1 MALETESVQSAE
13 ATTETVSTPGSDGIV
28 GGGDSGGKKKGC
40 GKNKKQNGK
49 SSSPPVGGENKETIG
64 NGHAVQNGLNG
75 HLSSEESDT
84 VTANDGGA
92 DDKSAGVAGGG
103 GTAEPSTTGDDDVM
117 KLMQETGFTVQ
128 VLSPGVEPLSIQV
141 SSMELVQEIHQLL
154 MDREDTCHRTC
165 FSLQLDG
172 RTLDNFAE
180 LKNIDGLQEG
190 SVIRVVEEPYTMREA
205 RIHVRH
211 VRDLLKSLDPAD
223 AYNGVDCS
231 SLTFLHTITMG
242 DIMEKKKTR
251 QESVDCTPP
260 DFIMPGA
267 KARPLL
273 PLQPGSG
280 KKGNPQP
287 LKVLTTSAWNPPPG
301 PRKLHGDLMYLYVV
315 TMEDK
320 RLHISAC
327 SRGFYVNQSTDD
339 TFNPQ
344 PANPSYLSHSLIDLL
359 SQISATFRRCFSQ
372 MQKKRT
378 QRHPFERV
386 ATPYQV
392 YTWTAPALEHTIDA
406 IRAEDTFSSKLGYEE
421 HIPGQTRDW
430 NEELQTTRELPR
442 ATLPERLLRERAIF
456 KVHSDFVT
464 AATRGAMAVIDGNV
478 MPINPGEDAKTQMF
492 IWNNIFFSLGFDVR
506 DHYKELGGD
515 AAAFVAPRNDLHGVR
530 VYSAVDVE
538 GLYTLGT
545 VVIDYRGY
553 RVTAQ
558 SIIPGILEREQDQS
572 VVYGSIDFGKTVL
585 SHPKYLELL
594 NAAGKHLRIQPH
606 SVYNDKQEAIELCSS
621 VECKGIIG
629 NDGRHYI
636 LDLLRTFPPD
646 VNFLVLPAEEEA
658 VGRDSQAMGFP
669 IEHRHKL
676 CCLRQELLEAFVEN
690 RYLMFMKHAAVQ
702 LQQCVK
708 KKQEQKATVAAM
720 KNSADEA
727 KPAAIEEGGT
737 VESEKT
743 DAKELPKDSK
753 DVKETVKDATRP
765 MPKAD
770 SDDAKKLVESL
781 ISCDQMNES
790 KEVVK
795 RVCEAVGS
803 LKEYEFDIR
812 FNPDVY
818 SPGIRH
824 VDGDANA
831 ACSLRRQKQ
840 LVKDAAEFLVKHQ
853 IPSFV
858 HECLDHSSAPMDGV
872 TLTELLHNR
881 GINVRYLGKV
891 VDQLAKIKQLEYLH
905 TIAVSELIVRA
916 AKHIFTAYLQQT
928 DVMSMAAAI
937 SHFLNCFLTV
947 STVGY
952 QPVSNGNGA
961 DGDGQLADEFGP
973 KSSSGSKKQS
983 KQSKRGGKGNGGN
996 GGRKTTF
1003 SVPSSDN
1010 NEWQSLTSKSLWSQ
1024 IRQELKAYWDFELT
1038 VEPSKEGKAASG
1050 IDSIEPLIG
1059 AFKLQKISLLRAF
1072 CLKTGVQIMLQ
1083 EYAFEQRNRPAFT
1096 DADIV
1101 NVFPVVKH
1109 INPRA
1114 SDAYNFYTTGQT
1126 KIQQGYLQDGY
1137 GLISEA
1143 LNLLNN
1149 VYGAMHPENA
1159 QCLRMLARLSYIMG
1173 DPQEAL
1179 AIQQRAVLMSERVNG
1194 VDHPYTISE
1203 YAHLALYCFANS
1215 QISTALK
1222 LLYRARYLAT
1232 IVCGENHPDI
1242 ALMDSNISLILH
1254 AVGEYELSLRFLE
1267 HALALNIRY
1276 YGEKSLKV
1284 AVSYHLVA
1292 RTQSCMGDFRSA
1304 LVNEKETYAI
1314 YKQQLGESHEKTQES
1329 SECLRHLT
1337 QQAVVLQKK
1346 MNYANGKLLSTG
1358 LPPIH
1363 IQPPS
1368 MGSVLD
1374 MLNAINGIIFVQ
1386 ISSKEIANFKNEI
1399 EKRQKEAGQSQP
1411 QQTAPVQANQ
1421 EEVDRMLME
1430 TMQKTA
1436 AGIPF
1441 EEQDGDKKDSAIV
1454 QEESSKAAEVA
1465 SS

>member
-1 MALETESVQSAE
+1 ME
-13 ATTETVSTPGSDGIV
+13 I
-28 GGGDSGGKKKGC
+28 
-40 GKNKKQNGK
+40 
-49 SSSPPVGGENKETIG
+49 
-64 NGHAVQNGLNG
+64 
-75 HLSSEESDT
+75 
-84 VTANDGGA
+84 
-92 DDKSAGVAGGG
+92 
-103 GTAEPSTTGDDDVM
+103 
-117 KLMQETGFTVQ
+117 MQDTGFTVQ
-128 VLSPGVEPLSIQV
+128 ILSPGVEPLEIQV

-165 FSLQLDG
+165 FSLQLDSA
-172 RTLDNFAE
+172 TLDNFAE
-180 LKNIDGLQEG
+180 LKNIEGLKEG
-190 SVIRVVEEPYTMREA
+190 SVIKVVEEPYTMREA

-211 VRDLLKSLDPAD
+211 VRDLLKSMDPAD

-231 SLTFLHTITMG
+231 SLTFLHTITQG
-242 DIMEKKKTR
+242 DILEKKKGR
-251 QESVDCTPP
+251 SDSVDCTPP
-260 DFIMPGA
+260 EYIMPAA
-267 KARPLL
+267 KDRPLL
-273 PLQPGSG
+273 PLQPGVG
-280 KKGNPQP
+280 KKGPQP

-320 RLHISAC
+320 RFHISAC
-327 SRGFYVNQSTDD
+327 PRGFYINKSTDD
-339 TFNPQ
+339 VFDPR
-344 PANPSYLSHSLIDLL
+344 PDNPSYLCHSLIDLL
-359 SQISATFRRCFSQ
+359 SQLSPTFRRCFAQ

-386 ATPYQV
+386 ATPYQI
-392 YTWTAPALEHTIDA
+392 YTWTAPSLEHTIDA

-442 ATLPERLLRERAIF
+442 STLPERLLRERAIF

-478 MPINPGEDAKTQMF
+478 MAINPGEDAKMQMF

-515 AAAFVAPRNDLHGVR
+515 AAAYVAPRNDLHGVR

-558 SIIPGILEREQDQS
+558 SIIPGILEREQEQS

-585 SHPKYLELL
+585 SHEKYLELL
-594 NAAGKHLRIQPH
+594 NNAGKHLKILPH
-606 SVYNDKQEAIELCSS
+606 SVLNDKNDPIELCSS

-646 VNFLVLPAEEEA
+646 VNFLKLDEELSK
-658 VGRDSQAMGFP
+658 DCKTLGFP
-669 IEHRHKL
+669 IEHKHKL
-676 CCLRQELLEAFVEN
+676 SCLRQELLEAFVES
-690 RYLMFMKHAAVQ
+690 RYLMFIKHAAFQ
-702 LQQCVK
+702 LQQLNTVKRQQKQEGKEGEKKEDAKAIEPATVTKQSESNNNVESNEEKAVK
-708 KKQEQKATVAAM
+708 KEESTEKA
-720 KNSADEA
+720 KD
-727 KPAAIEEGGT
+727 KPSG
-737 VESEKT
+737 
-743 DAKELPKDSK
+743 LPK
-753 DVKETVKDATRP
+753 VETEE
-765 MPKAD
+765 
-770 SDDAKKLVESL
+770 AKKLMESL
-781 ISCDQMNES
+781 LSNDEKNES

-795 RVCEAVGS
+795 RACEAVGS

-818 SPGIRH
+818 SPGINH
-824 VDGDANA
+824 VDNVDAAN
-831 ACSLRRQKQ
+831 SLKKQKQ

-858 HECLDHSSAPMDGV
+858 HDCLDHTAAPMDGT
-872 TLTELLHNR
+872 TLTETLHSR

-891 VDQLAKIKQLEYLH
+891 ADMLAKIKQLEYLH
-905 TIAVSELIVRA
+905 TIAVSELIIRA
-916 AKHIFTAYLQQT
+916 AKHIFTTFMQNT
-928 DVMSMAAAI
+928 EMMSLANAI
-937 SHFLNCFLTV
+937 SHFLNCFLTT
-947 STVGY
+947 TVA
-952 QPVSNGNGA
+952 VTNAGNSA
-961 DGDGQLADEFGP
+961 DTDA
-973 KSSSGSKKQS
+973 KSGSTGNKQ
-983 KQSKRGGKGNGGN
+983 QRRQQKRASGGKGNKLSFHPN
-996 GGRKTTF
+996 Q
-1003 SVPSSDN
+1003 DN
-1010 NEWQSLTSKSLWSQ
+1010 NEWQLLTPKSLWAQ
-1024 IRQELKAYWDFELT
+1024 IQQELKAYWDYDLLPAGSHDS
-1038 VEPSKEGKAASG
+1038 VEPVAAHYR
-1050 IDSIEPLIG
+1050 
-1059 AFKLQKISLLRAF
+1059 FQKISLLRAF
-1072 CLKTGVQIMLQ
+1072 CLKTGVQILLR
-1083 EYAFEQRNRPAFT
+1083 EYNFEMKNKPTFGET
-1096 DADIV
+1096 DIV

-1126 KIQQGYLQDGY
+1126 KIQQGYFKDGY
-1137 GLISEA
+1137 DLISEA

-1194 VDHPYTISE
+1194 VDHPYTIAE
-1203 YAHLALYCFANS
+1203 YAPLALYCFANS
-1215 QISTALK
+1215 QVSTALK

-1242 ALMDSNISLILH
+1242 ALLDSNISLILH

-1267 HALALNIRY
+1267 HALALNIKY

-1304 LVNEKETYAI
+1304 LNNEKETYAI

-1346 MNYANGKLLSTG
+1346 MNDIYSNGKLTTG

-1386 ISSKEIANFKNEI
+1386 ISSKEIANLKNEI
-1399 EKRQKEAGQSQP
+1399 EKRQKDGASETGTVQ
-1411 QQTAPVQANQ
+1411 QANQ
-1421 EEVDRMLME
+1421 EEVDRMLTE
-1430 TMQKTA
+1430 TMAKTA

-1441 EEQDGDKKDSAIV
+1441 EEHDKHDLPSV
-1454 QEESSKAAEVA
+1454 EVPSSSTSKVVNKTEVT
-1465 SS
+1465 SSTSS

>member
-1 MALETESVQSAE
+1 LA
-13 ATTETVSTPGSDGIV
+13 
-28 GGGDSGGKKKGC
+28 
-40 GKNKKQNGK
+40 GKNKKQTGK
-49 SSSPPVGGENKETIG
+49 SKSPPKEAIG

-75 HLSSEESDT
+75 HHSAEESEPAT
-84 VTANDGGA
+84 PGNGGE
-92 DDKSAGVAGGG
+92 DKSAGVAGGG
-103 GTAEPSTTGDDDVM
+103 GETNDANPPPPSAVVAAANSEDDVM

-180 LKNIDGLQEG
+180 VKNIDGLQEG

-242 DIMEKKKTR
+242 DIMEKKKAR

-267 KARPLL
+267 KERPLL

-280 KKGNPQP
+280 RKGTPQP

-339 TFNPQ
+339 VFNPQ

-359 SQISATFRRCFSQ
+359 SQISATFRRCFAQ

-386 ATPYQV
+386 GTPYQV

-442 ATLPERLLRERAIF
+442 GTLPERLLRERAIF

-594 NAAGKHLRIQPH
+594 NAAGKHLKILPH
-606 SVYNDKQEAIELCSS
+606 SVYNDKEEPIELCSS

-646 VNFLVLPAEEEA
+646 VNFLALPAAEDA
-658 VGRDSQAMGFP
+658 VGKESQAAGFP

-676 CCLRQELLEAFVEN
+676 CCLRQELLEAFIEN

-708 KKQEQKATVAAM
+708 KKQEQKQAAAAVTVATAATAT
-720 KNSADEA
+720 KPDEPAGEEAATA
-727 KPAAIEEGGT
+727 KDTA
-737 VESEKT
+737 
-743 DAKELPKDSK
+743 
-753 DVKETVKDATRP
+753 KDAP
-765 MPKAD
+765 AIPKAD
-770 SDDAKKLVESL
+770 SDEAKKLVESL
-781 ISCDQMNES
+781 ITSDQKNES
-790 KEVVK
+790 REVVK
-795 RVCEAVGS
+795 RACEAVGS

-824 VDGDANA
+824 VENDPTG

-840 LVKDAAEFLVKHQ
+840 LVKDAAEFLVRHQ

-858 HECLDHSSAPMDGV
+858 QECLDHSSAPMDGV

-891 VDQLAKIKQLEYLH
+891 VDQLAKIRQLEYLH

-947 STVGY
+947 SSGGY
-952 QPVSNGNGA
+952 QPYWNGDAG
-961 DGDGQLADEFGP
+961 DGDSQLVDEFGP
-973 KSSSGSKKQS
+973 KSSTGGKRQS
-983 KQSKRGGKGNGGN
+983 KQGKRGGGKSGGGVSGGSRKG
-996 GGRKTTF
+996 TLPTA
-1003 SVPSSDN
+1003 DN
-1010 NEWQSLTSKSLWSQ
+1010 SEWQSLTSKTLWAQ
-1024 IRQELKAYWDFELT
+1024 IRQELKAYWDFVLT
-1038 VEPSKEGKAASG
+1038 VEPPKEGKAVV

-1059 AFKLQKISLLRAF
+1059 AFSLQKISVLRSF
-1072 CLKTGVQIMLQ
+1072 CMKTGVQILLQ
-1083 EYAFEQRNRPAFT
+1083 EYAFEQRGNRPAFT

-1399 EKRQKEAGQSQP
+1399 EKRQKEAGQSQQP
-1411 QQTAPVQANQ
+1411 SVTGAPAQANQ
-1421 EEVDRMLME
+1421 EEVDQMLME

-1441 EEQDGDKKDSAIV
+1441 EEQDSSSEPKKDN
-1454 QEESSKAAEVA
+1454 SSNEQKQDEAASSPDSAEVA
-1465 SS
+1465 SR

>member
-1 MALETESVQSAE
+1 MAPGTDKVAEEQPAVTKNVES
-13 ATTETVSTPGSDGIV
+13 
-28 GGGDSGGKKKGC
+28 KKKGN
-40 GKNKKQNGK
+40 GKKQKNGK
-49 SSSPPVGGENKETIG
+49 DKEQTPPKEQPLVNG
-64 NGHAVQNGLNG
+64 NHESMNGHASD
-75 HLSSEESDT
+75 SSAEGGQQKDQEAAKKKSES
-84 VTANDGGA
+84 
-92 DDKSAGVAGGG
+92 
-103 GTAEPSTTGDDDVM
+103 EVM
-117 KLMQETGFTVQ
+117 EIIQDSGFTVQ
-128 VLSPGVEPLSIQV
+128 ILSPGVEPLSIQV

-172 RTLDNFAE
+172 VTLDNFAE
-180 LKNIDGLQEG
+180 LKNVEGLKEG
-190 SVIRVVEEPYTMREA
+190 SVIKVVEEPYTMREA

-211 VRDLLKSLDPAD
+211 VRDLLKSMDPAD

-231 SLTFLHTITMG
+231 SLTFLHTITQG
-242 DIMEKKKTR
+242 DILEKKKGR
-251 QESVDCTPP
+251 SDSVDCTPP
-260 DFIMPGA
+260 EYIMPGA
-267 KARPLL
+267 KERPLL
-273 PLQPGSG
+273 PLQPGVG
-280 KKGNPQP
+280 KKGPQP

-320 RLHISAC
+320 RFHISAC
-327 SRGFYVNQSTDD
+327 PRGFYINQSTDD
-339 TFNPQ
+339 TFDPR
-344 PANPSYLSHSLIDLL
+344 PDNPSYLCHSLIDLL
-359 SQISATFRRCFSQ
+359 SQISPTFRRCFAQ

-392 YTWTAPALEHTIDA
+392 YTWSAPTLDHTIDA

-442 ATLPERLLRERAIF
+442 ETLPERLLRERAIF

-478 MPINPGEDAKTQMF
+478 MAINPGEDAKMQMF

-558 SIIPGILEREQDQS
+558 SIIPGILEREQEQS

-585 SHPKYLELL
+585 SHEKYLELL
-594 NAAGKHLRIQPH
+594 NNAGKHLKIYPH
-606 SVYNDKQEAIELCSS
+606 SVINDDDEEIELCSS

-646 VNFLVLPAEEEA
+646 VNFLKLDEELSKDCKA
-658 VGRDSQAMGFP
+658 FGFP
-669 IEHRHKL
+669 IEHKHKL
-676 CCLRQELLEAFVEN
+676 SCLRQELLEAFIES
-690 RYLMFMKHAAVQ
+690 RYLLFIKHAAFQ
-702 LQQCVK
+702 LQQLN
-708 KKQEQKATVAAM
+708 
-720 KNSADEA
+720 NSKRAP
-727 KPAAIEEGGT
+727 KPAETPKEETKAIEPA
-737 VESEKT
+737 
-743 DAKELPKDSK
+743 AKEDTTNNNKDESTKKEESKAGAVPK
-753 DVKETVKDATRP
+753 VETEE
-765 MPKAD
+765 
-770 SDDAKKLVESL
+770 AKKLMESL
-781 ISCDQMNES
+781 LSSEEKNES
-790 KEVVK
+790 REVVK
-795 RVCEAVGS
+795 RACEAVGS
-803 LKEYEFDIR
+803 LKDFEFDIR

-818 SPGIRH
+818 SPGIKH
-824 VDGDANA
+824 VDDPNA
-831 ACSLRRQKQ
+831 ANSLKKQKQ

-858 HECLDHSSAPMDGV
+858 HDCLDHTAAPMDGS
-872 TLTELLHNR
+872 TLTETLHSR

-891 VDQLAKIKQLEYLH
+891 ANLLAKIKQLEYLH
-905 TIAVSELIVRA
+905 TIAVSELIIRA
-916 AKHIFTAYLQQT
+916 AKHIFVTYMQNT
-928 DVMSMAAAI
+928 EMMSMAAAI
-937 SHFLNCFLTV
+937 SHFLNCFLTTATSV
-947 STVGY
+947 TSESDVLT
-952 QPVSNGNGA
+952 
-961 DGDGQLADEFGP
+961 
-973 KSSSGSKKQS
+973 KSSGSSNNKQQR
-983 KQSKRGGKGNGGN
+983 KQNKRSGGAKGGK
-996 GGRKTTF
+996 
-1003 SVPSSDN
+1003 SSFQCTQDN
-1010 NEWQSLTSKSLWSQ
+1010 NEWQLLTSKSLWAQ
-1024 IRQELKAYWDFELT
+1024 IQQELKSYWDYDLL
-1038 VEPSKEGKAASG
+1038 PAGSH
-1050 IDSIEPLIG
+1050 DSADPVVTHNR
-1059 AFKLQKISLLRAF
+1059 LQKISLLRAF
-1072 CLKTGVQIMLQ
+1072 CLKTGIQILLR
-1083 EYAFEQRNRPAFT
+1083 EYNFETKNKPTFNEN
-1096 DADIV
+1096 DIV

-1126 KIQQGYLQDGY
+1126 KIQQGYFKDGY
-1137 GLISEA
+1137 DLISEA

-1194 VDHPYTISE
+1194 IDHPYTIAE
-1203 YAHLALYCFANS
+1203 YAPLALYCFANS

-1242 ALMDSNISLILH
+1242 ALLDSNISLILH

-1267 HALALNIRY
+1267 HALALNIKY

-1304 LVNEKETYAI
+1304 LNNEKETYAI
-1314 YKQQLGESHEKTQES
+1314 YKQQLGEAHEKTQES

-1346 MNYANGKLLSTG
+1346 MNDIYSNGKLTTG

-1386 ISSKEIANFKNEI
+1386 ISSKEIANLKNEI
-1399 EKRQKEAGQSQP
+1399 EKRQKEGALTEPPSVKQ
-1411 QQTAPVQANQ
+1411 VNQ
-1421 EEVDRMLME
+1421 EEVDRLLTE
-1430 TMQKTA
+1430 TMAKTA

-1441 EEQDGDKKDSAIV
+1441 EEQDKYELPLPVTTAATTDSSSSS
-1454 QEESSKAAEVA
+1454 SSKANPVG
-1465 SS
+1465 SSS